1 MKHTEIEIQSLKS
14 EVKQMWNLV
23 ANQLSKAKKALLEN
37 NSTLALEVISQEKR
51 VNAYELKI
59 ESDCE
64 NFIALY
70 SPVAVDLR
78 LILSLIKISNTL
90 ERIGDFAEGI
100 ARHSTTEDCM
110 DIDLQLIEDLAIEKM
125 MDAVLEMLLD
135 GYIAFESENTK
146 LSGKIM
152 GIDDV
157 VDTIYSNGFNV
168 LADYIQQN
176 PSKAYCALKLII
188 ILRKVERMG
197 DHCNNIVEDI
207 VFYVDAE
214 VLKHNKDKK
223 SNP

>member
-14 EVKQMWNLV
+14 DVKQMWNLV

-37 NSTLALEVISQEKR
+37 NTTLALEVISQEKR

-100 ARHSTTEDCM
+100 ARHSTTEDCT
-110 DIDLQLIEDLAIEKM
+110 DIDIQLIEDLAIEKM
-125 MDAVLEMLLD
+125 IDAVLEMLLD
-135 GYIAFESENTK
+135 GYVAFESENTK

-152 GIDDV
+152 GRDEA
-157 VDTIYSNGFNV
+157 VDTIYSNGFDV
-168 LADYIQQN
+168 LSNYIQQN

-188 ILRKVERMG
+188 ILRKIERMG

-207 VFYVDAE
+207 AFYVDAE
-214 VLKHNKDKK
+214 VLKHNKDRK
-223 SNP
+223 SKQ

>member
-14 EVKQMWNLV
+14 DVKQMWNLV

-37 NSTLALEVISQEKR
+37 NTTLALEVISQEKR

-100 ARHSTTEDCM
+100 ARHSTTEDCT
-110 DIDLQLIEDLAIEKM
+110 DIDIQLIEDLAIEKM
-125 MDAVLEMLLD
+125 IDAVLEMLLD
-135 GYIAFESENTK
+135 GYVAFESENTK

-152 GIDDV
+152 GRDEA
-157 VDTIYSNGFNV
+157 VDTIYSNGFDV
-168 LADYIQQN
+168 LSNYIQQN

-188 ILRKVERMG
+188 ILRKIERMG

-214 VLKHNKDKK
+214 VLKHNKDRK
-223 SNP
+223 SKQ